1 MKRAAAIILS
11 LMFVWLQALSSAQP
25 NLLPTPSGGN
35 CCSCKKNCCIRAAT
49 PNPQPP
55 AALPANVGPQSD
67 FSLFA
72 PVLVT
77 WTLPA
82 TGSSVFS
89 SSASAPLSA
98 PAVPLF
104 TRHCARLI

>member
-11 LMFVWLQALSSAQP
+11 LMFIWLQAMSSAQT
-25 NLLPTPSGGN
+25 NFRLTRSGGG
-35 CCSCKKNCCIRAAT
+35 CCDCKKNCCIRAAT
-49 PNPQPP
+49 PDTQPP
-55 AALPANVGPQSD
+55 AALPPNVGPQSD

-72 PVLVT
+72 PAPVT
-77 WTLPA
+77 WTL
-82 TGSSVFS
+82 
-89 SSASAPLSA
+89 SAAAPSQIFASDSAPLSA